1 MHSDLPFLPGFAHL
15 RRAAMFLA
23 MLALALTTMAPP
35 SAAQANATGETA
47 IVEKLQDGLVAI
59 MNDPP
64 AGGPEARS
72 DALGSLVAGTFDIDA
87 MGRVAVGRQIYGR
100 WSDFQRREFLTAF
113 ARFMVA
119 THSLRFEDAKGQTFE
134 IDSSE
139 DAQSGRKLVHARYLR
154 SDRKPVEIDYLV
166 QPTGDGWRIL
176 DVYLDGTV
184 SLLALHRSEFSSVL
198 RDKGYDGF
206 IAAMLAK
213 ADELDARTETN

>member
-1 MHSDLPFLPGFAHL
+1 MQSFMLPFPTFTS
-15 RRAAMFLA
+15 RPRVAMFLV
-23 MLALALTTMAPP
+23 ALALMLTTMGAPA
-35 SAAQANATGETA
+35 SAQANVARETA

-59 MNDPP
+59 MNNPP
-64 AGGPEARS
+64 PGGPAARS
-72 DALGSLVAGTFDIDA
+72 EALGSLVAGTFDIDA
-87 MGRVAVGRQIYGR
+87 MGRVAVGRQIYER

-119 THSLRFEDAKGQTFE
+119 THSLRFEDAKGQAFE
-134 IDSSE
+134 VDGSE

-154 SDRKPVEIDYLV
+154 DDRKPVEIDYLV
-166 QPTGDGWRIL
+166 QPAREGWRIL

-213 ADELDARTETN
+213 ADELDARTATN